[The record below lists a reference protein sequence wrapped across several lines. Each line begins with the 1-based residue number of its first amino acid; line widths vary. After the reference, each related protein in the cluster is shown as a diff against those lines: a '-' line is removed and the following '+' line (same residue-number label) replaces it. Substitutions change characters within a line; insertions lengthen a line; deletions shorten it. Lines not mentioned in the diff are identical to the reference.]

1 MKKILRNLLK
11 NKYIKL
17 MLIVVLG
24 IILILIYQLMFKS
37 EPASREILKPIVH
50 VEEVYKKPMY
60 KEISLFGKTEANAQI
75 DIINKHAGKIANINV
90 DLGSFVHKGDILIEQ
105 DLQDAEAELQKAYAR
120 YRENDAKAAENN
132 AEFNS
137 DYYKYKADY
146 ELAKLNYER
155 YKKLYEMGAVAEA
168 EYDSKKQIMVNA
180 QAAYEALSKQKN
192 YGDAAASVYA
202 REQVA
207 ERRYQEYILAQNK
220 KTDMILKAP
229 GNGII
234 SYRNAEIGEYIP
246 AGTKLLTITD
256 NSKLHIDC
264 NISEAN
270 AAVVKA
276 DTKITMN
283 IEALGKSFDG
293 IISYVSPDKN
303 EDSNSYL
310 ARIKL
315 LEQNEEVKSGMFA
328 RGYLK
333 ILIKEDALCVN
344 KDIIKDKN
352 GKKYVFIVNKN
363 NQLEQ
368 REVTLGINNDTEVEI
383 IDGINEGEVV
393 VLDNLSRLR
402 DGIKVQIDETEED

>member
-1 MKKILRNLLK
+1 MNEKLRNLLK

-220 KTDMILKAP
+220 
-229 GNGII
+229 
-234 SYRNAEIGEYIP
+234 R
-246 AGTKLLTITD
+246 
-256 NSKLHIDC
+256 
-264 NISEAN
+264 
-270 AAVVKA
+270 
-276 DTKITMN
+276 
-283 IEALGKSFDG
+283 
-293 IISYVSPDKN
+293 
-303 EDSNSYL
+303 
-310 ARIKL
+310 
-315 LEQNEEVKSGMFA
+315 
-328 RGYLK
+328 
-333 ILIKEDALCVN
+333 
-344 KDIIKDKN
+344 
-352 GKKYVFIVNKN
+352 
-363 NQLEQ
+363 
-368 REVTLGINNDTEVEI
+368 
-383 IDGINEGEVV
+383 
-393 VLDNLSRLR
+393 
-402 DGIKVQIDETEED
+402 QI

>member
-333 ILIKEDALCVN
+333 ILIKEDALYVN

>member
-1 MKKILRNLLK
+1 MNEKLRNLLK

-256 NSKLHIDC
+256 NSKLHIDF

-333 ILIKEDALCVN
+333 ILIKEDALYVN